1 MSESYFYGGQAVME
15 GVMMRGRKTFAVA
28 CRAPNGDIVV
38 YEEELKPGPVLRRV
52 RGLPFV
58 RGAVVLWDT
67 LILGMRSLMF
77 SANVSLQEEE
87 DGAASEPAELGGF
100 PWATLTLLAI
110 AGGLLLWFVA
120 PFLSETLNGWLD
132 SASLERPVEIGVPA
146 MLAALLLYMGIDVV
160 RSYRRAVER
169 AAAGIVEEPE
179 MLTGPLLWATVGL
192 SLAFSVALFFIVPVA
207 GSAWLERF
215 VDSHLAVNLI
225 EGLLRFGLLVGYLAL
240 ISRMEDIRRVFAYHG
255 AEHKTI
261 HAHEQGLPLDV
272 EHIRPQ
278 PLEHI
283 RCGTG
288 FLLIVVLISVIM
300 FSLLG
305 RPSLFWLIS
314 SRVLLVPVIAAIG
327 FEVIRFGARHV
338 DKTIVR
344 AVLAPGL
351 MLQRLTTREPEDD
364 MLEVAV
370 AAFKRV
376 AVRDGVLAESA
387 LNDGAIEVD
396 DLGRPLSIPVVPEPV
411 AADG

>member
-1 MSESYFYGGQAVME
+1 MSPECSERIVHSMSESYFYGGQAVME

-38 YEEELKPGPVLRRV
+38 YEGELKPGPVLRRV

-192 SLAFSVALFFIVPVA
+192 SLAFSVALFFVVPVA

-305 RPSLFWLIS
+305 RPDRKSTRLNSSHVKIS
-314 SRVLLVPVIAAIG
+314 Y
-327 FEVIRFGARHV
+327 
-338 DKTIVR
+338 
-344 AVLAPGL
+344 AVFCLKKKN
-351 MLQRLTTREPEDD
+351 T
-364 MLEVAV
+364 
-370 AAFKRV
+370 
-376 AVRDGVLAESA
+376 
-387 LNDGAIEVD
+387 
-396 DLGRPLSIPVVPEPV
+396 
-411 AADG
+411 